1 MKTLVAV
8 LTAALLT
15 LLPSCA
21 SAAAAP
27 SSCATAWGSE
37 LEHVASGGGGE
48 VQRVRTAADTCWDRV
63 VIDMAGPATS
73 PAGYHVG
80 YVDEVRQEGSG
91 AVVPV
96 PGAAELQVSLLN
108 PVSPTFDAP
117 GAVDGY
123 PTLRSVVYT
132 GAFEGLGMGIG
143 VRERL
148 PFRVFTL
155 SGPDRIVIDIAHRW
169 S

>member
-1 MKTLVAV
+1 VKTLVAV

-15 LLPSCA
+15 LLPGCA

-27 SSCATAWGSE
+27 SSCATGWGSE
-37 LEHVASGGGGE
+37 LEHVAAVGGGE
-48 VQRVRTAADTCWDRV
+48 VQRVRTATDACWDRV
-63 VIDMAGPATS
+63 VIDLAGPATS
-73 PAGYHVG
+73 PAGYHVS

-91 AVVPV
+91 DVVPV
-96 PGAAELQVSLLN
+96 PGAAKLQVSLLN
-108 PVSPTFDAP
+108 PVSTTFDAP
-117 GAVDGY
+117 GAVTGY

-132 GAFEGLGMGIG
+132 GDFEGLGMGIG

-155 SGPDRIVIDIAHRW
+155 TGPDRIVIDIAHHW
-169 S
+169 A

>member
-1 MKTLVAV
+1 VKLFVAV

-21 SAAAAP
+21 SAEAAP

-37 LEHVASGGGGE
+37 LEHAAGGGGE
-48 VQRVRTAADTCWDRV
+48 VQRVRTATDACWDRV
-63 VIDMAGPATS
+63 VIDLAGPATS

-91 AVVPV
+91 DVVPV
-96 PGAAELQVSLLN
+96 PGAAKLQVSLLN

-132 GAFEGLGMGIG
+132 GDFEGLGMGIG

-155 SGPDRIVIDIAHRW
+155 SGPDRIVIDIAHHW
-169 S
+169 T